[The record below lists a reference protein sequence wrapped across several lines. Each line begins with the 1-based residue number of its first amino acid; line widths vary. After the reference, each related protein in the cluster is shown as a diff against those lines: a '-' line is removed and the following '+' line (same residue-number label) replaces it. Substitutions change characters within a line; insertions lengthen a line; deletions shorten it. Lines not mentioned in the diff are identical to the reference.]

1 MTAVHF
7 APMMSAVHATEHCSS
22 CTGLIVRMDGF

>member
-7 APMMSAVHATEHCSS
+7 DPMMSAVHATEQFAS
-22 CTGLIVRMDGF
+22 CTGLIVLM